1 MRASTA
7 AAALLAILPGAGC
20 EAAYGPTSPSAN
32 WVSFDSSRFTL
43 YARPDSFC
51 ASQFAS
57 LAGVLEHQYTHATTV
72 LGIAVGGRI
81 SMFLYNDGNEVD
93 PPLGGPRA
101 GVAFPETNAAH
112 VTCTPPNDG
121 GLWSLLSHEA
131 NHVIMQNGMGRAGTS
146 FMNEGLASALVS
158 DQHAPIG
165 PTFLRMWVG
174 GNRSRL
180 RRIVDLVDDGK
191 WNSSTENYNSSAAFL
206 SFLLDRYG
214 AGPVKQI
221 YHATSSDIAGRIQS
235 VFGKSIDTLEAEW
248 LASF

>member
-1 MRASTA
+1 MRADRA
-7 AAALLAILPGAGC
+7 AVVLALMLGAGC

-57 LAGVLEHQYTHATTV
+57 LADVLENQYTHATAV
-72 LGIAVGGRI
+72 LGIAAGGRI
-81 SMFLYNDGNEVD
+81 SMFLYNDGSEVD

-112 VTCTPPNDG
+112 ATCTPPNDA

-131 NHVIMQNGMGRAGTS
+131 NHVIMQNGIGRAGTS

-158 DQHAPIG
+158 DRQAPIG
-165 PTFLRMWVG
+165 PTFLRTWAA
-174 GNRSRL
+174 GNRARL
-180 RRIVDLVDDGK
+180 RRVADLVDDAK
-191 WNSSTENYNSSAAFL
+191 WNSSSENYNSSAAFL
-206 SFLLDRYG
+206 LFLLDRYG
-214 AGPVKQI
+214 AGKLKQI
-221 YHATSSDIAGRIQS
+221 YHAPSSEMTARVQAVYGN
-235 VFGKSIDTLEAEW
+235 SIDVLEAEW